1 MPGRKPKVVGCGPRT
16 KRIVASDRHSSRID
30 AFQLPTLLDE
40 ALALLEEE
48 LERERRESSQSIATL
63 EADLVSQREVR
74 AELQELL
81 RVRDEAGAA
90 LEREAAAQSRET
102 EAVVGELN
110 EELRAHQEA
119 SAALTAELEQ
129 LNGHVSDLEPELE
142 RQRASASE
150 AIEALEADLAGHKG
164 SQAEMSASYAE
175 QLEAAA
181 VVEAIHASSGL
192 AVLAHPARYRLG
204 FKPLMRAASALGFD
218 GAECWYDYEM
228 QPQWRPSPLICEH
241 KAALASDLNLL
252 QSCGTDSH
260 GISLKGR

>member
-1 MPGRKPKVVGCGPRT
+1 MPVDQHPLRSVLDSVDP
-16 KRIVASDRHSSRID
+16 ASCPTRLNFHCHSLCSDGSLSPEQIAEQAVEIGLEHMAVTDHHSTEAWEPMQQRLRELSR
-30 AFQLPTLLDE
+30 AGHAVPTLWSGCEISCVLE
-40 ALALLEEE
+40 TCLVHVLALGYD
-48 LERERRESSQSIATL
+48 RSHSAIAPY
-63 EADLVSQREVR
+63 
-74 AELQELL
+74 LQG
-81 RVRDEAGAA
+81 D
-90 LEREAAAQSRET
+90 
-102 EAVVGELN
+102 AVIG
-110 EELRAHQEA
+110 
-119 SAALTAELEQ
+119 
-129 LNGHVSDLEPELE
+129 
-142 RQRASASE
+142 
-150 AIEALEADLAGHKG
+150 
-164 SQAEMSASYAE
+164 E

-260 GISLKGR
+260 GLSLKGR

>member
-1 MPGRKPKVVGCGPRT
+1 MPVGAGFALSGRLPMPVDQHPLRSVLSSVDP
-16 KRIVASDRHSSRID
+16 ASCPTRLNFHCHSLCSDGSLSPAQIAEQAVEIGLEHMAVTDHHSAEAWDPMQQRLSELSR
-30 AFQLPTLLDE
+30 AGHAVPTLWSGCEISCVLE
-40 ALALLEEE
+40 TCLVHVLALGYD
-48 LERERRESSQSIATL
+48 RSHSAIAPY
-63 EADLVSQREVR
+63 
-74 AELQELL
+74 LQG
-81 RVRDEAGAA
+81 D
-90 LEREAAAQSRET
+90 
-102 EAVVGELN
+102 AVIG
-110 EELRAHQEA
+110 
-119 SAALTAELEQ
+119 
-129 LNGHVSDLEPELE
+129 
-142 RQRASASE
+142 
-150 AIEALEADLAGHKG
+150 
-164 SQAEMSASYAE
+164 E

-260 GISLKGR
+260 GLSLKGR

>member
-1 MPGRKPKVVGCGPRT
+1 MPVGAGSALSGRLPMPVDQHPLRSVLSSVDPVSCPTRLNFHCHSLC
-16 KRIVASDRHSSRID
+16 SDGSLSPAQIAEQAAEIGLEHMAVTDHHSAD
-30 AFQLPTLLDE
+30 AWEPMQQRLDELSQAGHAVPTLWSGCEISCVLE
-40 ALALLEEE
+40 TCLVHVLALGYD
-48 LERERRESSQSIATL
+48 RSHSAIAPY
-63 EADLVSQREVR
+63 
-74 AELQELL
+74 LQG
-81 RVRDEAGAA
+81 D
-90 LEREAAAQSRET
+90 
-102 EAVVGELN
+102 AVIG
-110 EELRAHQEA
+110 
-119 SAALTAELEQ
+119 
-129 LNGHVSDLEPELE
+129 D
-142 RQRASASE
+142 
-150 AIEALEADLAGHKG
+150 
-164 SQAEMSASYAE
+164 

-252 QSCGTDSH
+252 QSCGTDTH